1 VIVADTDLILRLYL
15 GGEWTGQSE
24 AVLQKD
30 GAWAAPL
37 LWRSE
42 FRNTLVTLIRAGE
55 LDAGTAMAI
64 IDDAERRMTDR
75 EYTVISHRVLE
86 LAVRSGC
93 SAYDCEFVA
102 LAEALNTAL
111 VTSDRRLLKAFPR
124 IAVTPD
130 AFGRS

>member
-1 VIVADTDLILRLYL
+1 VIVADTNLILRLYL
-15 GGEWTGQSE
+15 SGEWTGQSE

-30 GAWAAPL
+30 GVWTAPL

-55 LDAGTAMAI
+55 LDLQTARGV

-75 EYTVISHRVLE
+75 EYTVVSHRVLE
-86 LAVRSGC
+86 LATGSGC
-93 SAYDCEFVA
+93 SGDDCEFVA
-102 LAEALNTAL
+102 LAEALNTPL

-130 AFGRS
+130 VFGR